1 MVHQVEH
8 LFDQEKVLVSITACE
23 KSNAPRGQ
31 RRVTTEQKL
40 SEMLFLGVL
49 NIWILKKK
57 KRKKER
63 KTKQDIVDRNRHLLA
78 PPSVKV
84 SK

>member
-49 NIWILKKK
+49 NIWI
-57 KRKKER
+57 
-63 KTKQDIVDRNRHLLA
+63 
-78 PPSVKV
+78 
-84 SK
+84 